1 MGLFLNPQREAY
13 LRELADDFNASPS
26 HIKDELNNLTETG
39 LLIRKKEGRQIFFS
53 ANRNHPVFEE
63 LHSMVKKALGMDKIL
78 DSIIQRL
85 GNLEKAFL
93 IDDYAEGN
101 DSGIIDLVLVGHI
114 DQENLTDLIAK
125 TEKYINRKIRPLIVT
140 GDEFCTLAPT
150 LDHRPQFVL
159 WQKEAEL
166 DKSL

>member
-1 MGLFLNPQREAY
+1 
-13 LRELADDFNASPS
+13 
-26 HIKDELNNLTETG
+26 
-39 LLIRKKEGRQIFFS
+39 
-53 ANRNHPVFEE
+53 
-63 LHSMVKKALGMDKIL
+63 MVKKALGMDKIL